1 MVCLITDM
9 LHSFSVCFHVYAL
22 CWLENMTADF
32 LFYLCVTPLGELFT
46 DRSEC
51 LAQRFASPLL
61 SSTLP
66 FKSFTPQLALPS
78 LFKKKKNLNPFETT
92 GLEHPLCQSRVTQS
106 LWHFH
111 GKLSRKG
118 RQIKLGQRLLS
129 PFNVCMKRKN
139 QKLIYVNLRPAPHP
153 PLNQPTPSPP
163 TTFFPTFKH
172 H

>member
-1 MVCLITDM
+1 MLYILRTSGKRGKRQRIGGGCSSWMKGEGMVCLITDM

-78 LFKKKKNLNPFETT
+78 LFFIYLFFK
-92 GLEHPLCQSRVTQS
+92 PLRNNRLGTSTVSVQGDTES
-106 LWHFH
+106 LAFSW
-111 GKLSRKG
+111 
-118 RQIKLGQRLLS
+118 QIIK
-129 PFNVCMKRKN
+129 KRKAD
-139 QKLIYVNLRPAPHP
+139 QTGPKVAVAI
-153 PLNQPTPSPP
+153 
-163 TTFFPTFKH
+163 
-172 H
+172 